1 MYIFLLILFIIVC
14 ILLIGIILIQHRTG
28 AGMASVFGGGGAET
42 LFGSSSVAPL
52 ITKTTSI
59 LIGLFLFLSLVL
71 VLMTRAQKTST
82 SGLETEIE
90 KLRKELKLPVKPL
103 EE

>member
-1 MYIFLLILFIIVC
+1 MYIFLLILFIIIC
-14 ILLIGIILIQHRTG
+14 FLLVGIILIQHRSG

-59 LIGLFLFLSLVL
+59 LIGLYLFFSLII
-71 VLMTRAQKTST
+71 VLMTRPTKTT
-82 SGLETEIE
+82 SDIETEIE

-103 EE
+103 EK